1 MQLIQFE
8 TVSGQRRVGV
18 VDSDRVRTVANT
30 ASVRELALA
39 AIRAGHGLST
49 EAEQRGLADGLDSLS
64 ELLSAGRVLAPLDH
78 DDPAH
83 CLITGTGLT
92 HTGSADTRNAMHQ
105 AAASAQPDPDKLT
118 DSMKVFNWGLEG
130 GRPAPGQAGVQPE
143 WFYKGDGHIVARP
156 GGEIPAPEFGED
168 LGEEPEIAG
177 LYVIADDGTPWRV
190 GYALGNETSDH
201 VTERQNYLYLAHSK
215 LRSCSFGPVLLT
227 GDLPQAVEGSSRIWR
242 DGSLLWEKPFLSG
255 EAHMCHSLEN
265 LEYHHFKYR
274 QFRNAG
280 DVHVHFFG
288 TATLSFA
295 DQIATQPGDVF
306 EIESPIFG
314 AALRNTVSTGA
325 PALAPG
331 GVQAL
336 D

>member
-1 MQLIQFE
+1 MQLIQYE
-8 TVSGQRRVGV
+8 TAAGQRRVGI
-18 VDSDRVRTVANT
+18 VDADRVTTIADT
-30 ASVRELALA
+30 STVRELALA
-39 AIRAGHGLST
+39 AIHAG
-49 EAEQRGLADGLDSLS
+49 RGLAAEAEARGMADGIESLDA
-64 ELLSAGRVLAPLDH
+64 LLAAGRVLPPLDH

-105 AAASAQPDPDKLT
+105 AGQSQPDPDKLT

-130 GRPAPGQAGVQPE
+130 GRPAPGQPGVQPE
-143 WFYKGDGHIVARP
+143 WFYKGDGRIVARP
-156 GGEIPAPEFGED
+156 GGELPAPEFGKD

-177 LYVIADDGTPWRV
+177 LYVVDDDGTPWRV

-201 VTERQNYLYLAHSK
+201 VTERENYLYLAHSK
-215 LRSCSFGPVLLT
+215 LRYCSFGPVLLT
-227 GDLPQAVEGSSRIWR
+227 GELPQKVEGTSRIWR
-242 DGSLLWEKPFLSG
+242 DGKVLWEKPFLSG

-265 LEYHHFKYR
+265 LEYHHFKYQ
-274 QFRNAG
+274 QFLGAG

-295 DQIATQPGDVF
+295 DNISTRAGDVF

-314 AALRNTVSTGA
+314 ASLRNTVGA
-325 PALAPG
+325 ARAALAPG
-331 GVQAL
+331 AVRVL

>member
-8 TVSGQRRVGV
+8 TVSEQRRVGV
-18 VDSDRVRTVANT
+18 VDADRVRTVANT

-39 AIRAGHGLST
+39 AIGAGQGLAA
-49 EAEQRGLADGLDSLS
+49 EVEQRGLADGLDSLS

-92 HTGSADTRNAMHQ
+92 HTGSADTRNAMHE
-105 AAASAQPDPDKLT
+105 AGAQPDPDEQT

-156 GGEIPAPEFGED
+156 GGEIPSPEFGKD

-177 LYVIADDGTPWRV
+177 LYVIADDGTPWRI

-215 LRSCSFGPVLLT
+215 LRHCSFGPILLT
-227 GDLPQAVEGSSRIWR
+227 GDLPQSVEGTSRIWR
-242 DGSLLWEKPFLSG
+242 DGSVLWEKPFLSG

-265 LEYHHFKYR
+265 LEYHHFKYQ
-274 QFRNAG
+274 QFLRAG
-280 DVHVHFFG
+280 DMHVHFFG

-295 DQIATQPGDVF
+295 DHIATQPGDMF

-314 AALRNTVSTGA
+314 AALRNTVGTET
-325 PALAPG
+325 PALEPG
-331 GVQAL
+331 GVRAL
-336 D
+336 S